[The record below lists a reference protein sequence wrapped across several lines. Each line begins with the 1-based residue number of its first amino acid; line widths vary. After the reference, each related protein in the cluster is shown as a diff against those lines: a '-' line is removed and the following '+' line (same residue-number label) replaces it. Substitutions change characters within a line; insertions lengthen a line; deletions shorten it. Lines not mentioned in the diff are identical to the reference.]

1 MQGELT
7 CGLSYTLCLPTPT
20 QTLRTTAHLWT
31 VLTAPAGGRS
41 VLRLYAAPA
50 AQSSCLKEVGAVEV
64 GGRVRTLLY
73 VPEEG
78 GGGEGGHQVWAAM
91 EGERSILVYAA
102 R

>member
-1 MQGELT
+1 LQGELS

-31 VLTAPAGGRS
+31 VLTAPGRS

-50 AQSSCLKEVGAVEV
+50 AQSSCLKEAGVVEV

-78 GGGEGGHQVWAAM
+78 AGGGEGGHQVWAAM